1 MTQYEQAKKLAKEAL
16 ARAEGA
22 LQAYSAGI
30 EYDHER
36 FRRLAAEVGAARRQL
51 LDLLSDLCPEET
63 KTPMQVP
70 EPPTGEARGRGDDD
84 CAGSAPT
91 TDPA

>member
-1 MTQYEQAKKLAKEAL
+1 MTQQQETTMTQYERAKKSAKEAL

-22 LQAYSAGI
+22 LQAHSTGV

-51 LDLLSDLCPEET
+51 LDLLSDLWPEET
-63 KTPMQVP
+63 KTPRQVDERSSTDP
-70 EPPTGEARGRGDDD
+70 RGRGD
-84 CAGSAPT
+84 
-91 TDPA
+91 